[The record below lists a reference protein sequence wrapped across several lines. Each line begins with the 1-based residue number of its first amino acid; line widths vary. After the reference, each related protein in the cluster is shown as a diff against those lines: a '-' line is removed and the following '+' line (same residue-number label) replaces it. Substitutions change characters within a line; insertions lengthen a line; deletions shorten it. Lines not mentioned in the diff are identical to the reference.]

1 LFPPQLETSTGL
13 DLSRKKKYGKVHY
26 PSSNK
31 VFSSKSIISSSVRP
45 CEERTSSLQMNELV
59 GITTSL
65 EIIRVNLRGRIITLI
80 LIRAKNSIE
89 VTYTTPWNGGHL
101 CIISKVELE
110 LSPLNV
116 VSSNIN
122 NTNSIN

>member
-1 LFPPQLETSTGL
+1 LFPPQLETSTSL

-31 VFSSKSIISSSVRP
+31 VFSSKSINSSSVRP
-45 CEERTSSLQMNELV
+45 CEERTSSLQMIEMNELV

-80 LIRAKNSIE
+80 RAKNSIE

-101 CIISKVELE
+101 CIS
-110 LSPLNV
+110 
-116 VSSNIN
+116 
-122 NTNSIN
+122 

>member
-1 LFPPQLETSTGL
+1 
-13 DLSRKKKYGKVHY
+13 
-26 PSSNK
+26 
-31 VFSSKSIISSSVRP
+31 
-45 CEERTSSLQMNELV
+45 MNELV

-89 VTYTTPWNGGHL
+89 VTYTTPWKGGHL
-101 CIISKVELE
+101 ISKVELE